1 MDDGQN
7 PLRPGFGDPP
17 RREPRPTRAMLLA
30 VVPVVVVALVVLGF
44 VLI

>member
-7 PLRPGFGDPP
+7 PLRPSFGDTP
-17 RREPRPTRAMLLA
+17 RREPRSTRATLIA
-30 VVPVVVVALVVLGF
+30 VVPVVVAALVVLGL